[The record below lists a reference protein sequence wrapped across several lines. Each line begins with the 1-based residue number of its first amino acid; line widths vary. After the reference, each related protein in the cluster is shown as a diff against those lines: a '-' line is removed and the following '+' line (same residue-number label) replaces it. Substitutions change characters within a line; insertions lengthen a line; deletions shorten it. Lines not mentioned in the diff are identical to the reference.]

1 MQSYEIIRKKTLDLI
16 VVVAVLAAVI
26 GGVPVAL
33 HLLRQRAHVS
43 VANRADVHT
52 APLPEFDAGELEVRI
67 QVGGFGRIV
76 VQILVHAR
84 TQ

>member
-1 MQSYEIIRKKTLDLI
+1 MQSYEIIHKKTLDLI

-52 APLPEFDAGELEVRI
+52 APLPEFDAGELEVRKMCI
-67 QVGGFGRIV
+67 RDR
-76 VQILVHAR
+76 LHLLLSAC
-84 TQ
+84 